1 MALTFT
7 FVATLA
13 AVGGAWVVS
22 ANQWGRWIALALV
35 AFFSL
40 TLLWP
45 SFAERLTKPFVA
57 AGARLTE
64 RAGSQPSAGGSML
77 LGVATGLLWAPCAG
91 PILGLILTGAA
102 LEGANSHST
111 FLLFAYAMGAATSLA
126 AALLLGGRVAA
137 ALRRSLGAGEW
148 LRRGLGGTMLVAV
161 VAIAMGADTGV
172 LAELSLSSTSK
183 LEQRLVD
190 HFAGEPQPEG
200 VMAMSGG
207 PAMAMQSASKSGE
220 AMAPA
225 EGGAMMA
232 TTRAAHDD
240 VALPIQALAPGF
252 EGATRWLN
260 TEPLNAAQL
269 RGKVV
274 LVDFWTY
281 SCINC
286 LRTLPYVKAWA
297 EKYRDQGL
305 VVVGVHAPEFA
316 FERDI
321 GNVIKATK
329 SLAVGYPVAI
339 DNEFAIWRAFKNR
352 YWPAHYLI
360 DAQGKLRHKHFGEGQ
375 YAETE
380 RVIQQLLREAG
391 SADDAHGL
399 VEVKGQGAQQ
409 AAGDTTAVGSPETYV
424 GYERA
429 SNFASMPKAV
439 PDQPTTYTLPDQL
452 PLNGWGLTGRWTIG
466 DEKATLAA
474 PAGRIVYKFKARDLH
489 LVLAPDAKGKP
500 VRFRVLLDGQPPGP
514 ARGTDIAA
522 DGSGIVKEQ
531 RLYQLI
537 RQPGSSG
544 SERTFSIEFLDTG
557 VSAYAFTFG

>member
-1 MALTFT
+1 
-7 FVATLA
+7 
-13 AVGGAWVVS
+13 
-22 ANQWGRWIALALV
+22 
-35 AFFSL
+35 
-40 TLLWP
+40 
-45 SFAERLTKPFVA
+45 
-57 AGARLTE
+57 
-64 RAGSQPSAGGSML
+64 
-77 LGVATGLLWAPCAG
+77 
-91 PILGLILTGAA
+91 
-102 LEGANSHST
+102 
-111 FLLFAYAMGAATSLA
+111 
-126 AALLLGGRVAA
+126 
-137 ALRRSLGAGEW
+137 
-148 LRRGLGGTMLVAV
+148 
-161 VAIAMGADTGV
+161 
-172 LAELSLSSTSK
+172 
-183 LEQRLVD
+183 
-190 HFAGEPQPEG
+190 
-200 VMAMSGG
+200 
-207 PAMAMQSASKSGE
+207 
-220 AMAPA
+220 MAPA

-232 TTRAAHDD
+232 MTRAAHGDA
-240 VALPIQALAPGF
+240 ALPVLGLAPDF
-252 EGATRWLN
+252 DGATRWLN

-274 LVDFWTY
+274 IVNFWTY

-321 GNVIKATK
+321 SNVIKATTR
-329 SLAVGYPVAI
+329 LAVGYPVAI
-339 DNEFAIWRAFKNR
+339 DNEFAIWQAFKNR

-360 DAQGKLRHKHFGEGQ
+360 DAQGKLRYKHFGEGQ

-380 RVIQQLLREAG
+380 RVIQQLLREG
-391 SADDAHGL
+391 GGAHDVQGL

-424 GYERA
+424 GYEQA

-439 PDQPTTYTLPDQL
+439 PDQPTIYTLPDHL
-452 PLNGWGLTGRWTIG
+452 SLNGWGLAGRWTVG

-514 ARGTDIAA
+514 AHGTDIAA

-537 RQPGSSG
+537 RQPGSASR
-544 SERTFSIEFLDTG
+544 ERTFSIEFLDTG